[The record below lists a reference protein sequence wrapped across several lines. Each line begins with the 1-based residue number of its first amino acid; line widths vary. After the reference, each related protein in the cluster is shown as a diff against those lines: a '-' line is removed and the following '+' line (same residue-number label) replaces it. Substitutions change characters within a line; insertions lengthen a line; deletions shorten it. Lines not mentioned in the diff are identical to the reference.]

1 MQNTTFT
8 AAVTDHAD
16 FDPIALWA
24 SLSNEWD
31 ALPDLMLDMGNV
43 ADADIPGRRRFCLLR
58 TSMRIGTVR
67 DSLSTWCPVIVTVP

>member
-43 ADADIPGRRRFCLLR
+43 ADADFFEEMADNARW
-58 TSMRIGTVR
+58 MVGTLIT
-67 DSLSTWCPVIVTVP
+67 DALIAT

>member
-43 ADADIPGRRRFCLLR
+43 ADADFFEEMADAARW
-58 TSMRIGTVR
+58 MVGTLIT
-67 DSLSTWCPVIVTVP
+67 DALIAT

>member
-43 ADADIPGRRRFCLLR
+43 ADADFFEEMAGNARW
-58 TSMRIGTVR
+58 MVGTLIT
-67 DSLSTWCPVIVTVP
+67 DALIAT